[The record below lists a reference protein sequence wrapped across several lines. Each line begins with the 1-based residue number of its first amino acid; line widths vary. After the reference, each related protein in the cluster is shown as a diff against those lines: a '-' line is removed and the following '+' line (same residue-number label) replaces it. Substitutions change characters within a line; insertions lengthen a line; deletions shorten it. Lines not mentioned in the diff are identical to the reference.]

1 MLMVISISQKMIF
14 YQLILLLQ
22 VLSILS
28 LLELFL
34 YQELM
39 LLHSI
44 SQLKDYHLEHLL
56 TLDLIIMILLQFTS
70 VMSSLVLLG
79 LLKALMILEQK
90 KISIS
95 HSLVEPLI
103 LETISLFLE
112 KMEHLLVMVQMI
124 KVKYL
129 KLRL

>member
-39 LLHSI
+39 LLHST

-56 TLDLIIMILLQFTS
+56 TLDLIIMILLQFIS